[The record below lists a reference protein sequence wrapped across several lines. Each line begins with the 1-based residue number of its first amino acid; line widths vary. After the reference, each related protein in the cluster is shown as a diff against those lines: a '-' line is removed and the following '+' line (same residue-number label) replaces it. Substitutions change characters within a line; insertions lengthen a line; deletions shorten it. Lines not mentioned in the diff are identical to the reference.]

1 MAKER
6 ISANEKYEILAVLSP
21 PLVLV
26 IAGFLGGLIAALL
39 LSPLVIILIQGM
51 HWEGLKEVIIGLLIG
66 FSLLGAIAAKLLRW
80 EYMIN
85 RESYKRV
92 AEFHI
97 PLVYPFFFLCL
108 LVPSVVLWLNATSS
122 EVSDVIIWI
131 IVLILALGAAILSSA
146 LGVTWRFWHVFWLSL
161 FSPVDW
167 RAVIETRSFYRQL
180 KTSFAE
186 VKRYSA
192 PLSLTIID
200 IDQSDQLKGRA
211 MRKAQ
216 EGMVN
221 IIDNNIREADAVGRI
236 EDGKIAI
243 TMAHTG
249 GTGASIQA
257 KRVKKLLE
265 EYLKSWKV
273 KENRITLSI
282 GIASYVSEMASYK
295 DLIEKAQ
302 EALRHAE
309 DEGGDQF
316 FIE

>member
-6 ISANEKYEILAVLSP
+6 ISANEKYEILAVFSP
-21 PLVLV
+21 SLVLV

-39 LSPLVIILIQGM
+39 LLPLVIMLMHGM
-51 HWEGLKEVIIGLLIG
+51 HWEGLKEVIIWLLIG
-66 FSLLGAIAAKLLRW
+66 FSLLGAIAAKILKW

-85 RESYKRV
+85 REAYKRV

-108 LVPSVVLWLNATSS
+108 LAPSVVIWLNVTSAKLS
-122 EVSDVIIWI
+122 NIIALI
-131 IVLILALGAAILSSA
+131 IVLSLALGAAILSPA

-180 KTSFAE
+180 KISFAE

-200 IDQSDQLKGRA
+200 IDQSEQLKGRVV
-211 MRKAQ
+211 RKAQ

-236 EDGKIAI
+236 EDGRIAI

-265 EYLKSWKV
+265 EYLKSWKM
-273 KENRITLSI
+273 KENRITLSL
-282 GIASYVSEMASYK
+282 GIASYASDMASYK

-302 EALRHAE
+302 DALRHAE
-309 DEGGDQF
+309 DEGGDRF